1 MSSPRHWRRRS
12 GARRSRPRPPRK
24 KSMSV
29 CSEEVVMPLETVHEV
44 EGRLRAAGVPSP
56 RVDAEI
62 LVADVLGLARSELY
76 SSGRPATALETER
89 LRELVQRRS
98 RREPLAYILGEWG
111 FRRLLL
117 KVDDRALVPR
127 PETEVVVERCLAFL
141 AELAEPRVLDVGVGS
156 GAIALAIADEHPGAQ
171 VVAVDNSDRALSLA
185 GENLARAEVNGR
197 VRLVEGDL
205 LSGVEGPFDLVVSNP
220 PYVAPEE
227 YDALQPEI
235 RLYEPYEAVVG
246 VGVGATV
253 AAEARNLLRAGGRMV
268 LECGDG
274 QSAELA
280 GTLRALGY

>member
-1 MSSPRHWRRRS
+1 
-12 GARRSRPRPPRK
+12 
-24 KSMSV
+24 
-29 CSEEVVMPLETVHEV
+29 MPLDAVHEV
-44 EGRLRAAGVPSP
+44 EGELRAAGVPSP

-76 SSGRPATALETER
+76 SSGRPVAAFEAER
-89 LRELVQRRS
+89 LRELVQRRL

-117 KVDDRALVPR
+117 TVDDRALVPR
-127 PETEVVVERCLAFL
+127 PETEVVVQRCLAFL

-171 VVAVDNSDRALSLA
+171 VVAVDSSKRALSLA
-185 GENLARAEVNGR
+185 GENVERASVNGR
-197 VRLVEGDL
+197 LRLVEGDL

-227 YDALQPEI
+227 YDSLQPEI

-253 AAEARNLLRAGGRMV
+253 ATEARNLLRAGGRMV

-280 GTLRALGY
+280 GTLRALGYADIVETPDLAGRERVVEGSWGSS

>member
-1 MSSPRHWRRRS
+1 MT
-12 GARRSRPRPPRK
+12 
-24 KSMSV
+24 V
-29 CSEEVVMPLETVHEV
+29 CSEQVVMPLDAVHEV
-44 EGRLRAAGVPSP
+44 EGELRAAGVPSP

-76 SSGRPATALETER
+76 SSGRPVAAFEAER
-89 LRELVQRRS
+89 LRELVQRRL

-171 VVAVDNSDRALSLA
+171 VVAVDSSKRALSLA
-185 GENLARAEVNGR
+185 GENVERASVNGR
-197 VRLVEGDL
+197 LRLVEGDL

-227 YDALQPEI
+227 YDSLQPEI

-253 AAEARNLLRAGGRMV
+253 ATEARNLLRAGGRMV

-280 GTLRALGY
+280 GTLRALGYADIVETPDLAGRERVVEGSWGSS